1 MFRMNDSGRTTACI
15 IVAVLILAILSPTDS
30 RALSVDAIAF
40 ELNRSDMQVVVW
52 MPLQTVDQLFDDR
65 ASVALSCDVHLGRC
79 NAAENRAILQ
89 REVIVKGRYTML
101 LTVTGEGTAPENESV
116 HGSRAIGFCP
126 PCRGQTRRCLL
137 QGVVLLHE
145 GVADGRA
152 GSYFLNLQ
160 PMTRTACWN
169 YDG

>member
-101 LTVTGEGTAPENESV
+101 LTVTGEGEQPKEPHLRMKASMDLEPS
-116 HGSRAIGFCP
+116 GFA
-126 PCRGQTRRCLL
+126 RR
-137 QGVVLLHE
+137 
-145 GVADGRA
+145 VADRLVA
-152 GSYFLNLQ
+152 AYSKVLSYYMKALL
-160 PMTRTACWN
+160 MVAR
-169 YDG
+169 GLIS